1 MPVAKLFYF
10 PGSPFA
16 RMARVLVLEMGF
28 DLEAIELSFP
38 PPKDLFEL
46 NQLGQVPT
54 LLLPDGKS
62 LFPTLI
68 ILEYLWRSAGSHN
81 LAYDPDAERQLLL
94 TVLQAGDALV
104 AAKYQ
109 YWTGLGP
116 IAENTIGYDPAERH
130 LLRFS
135 NFLNW
140 LESQN
145 EDLRQGLTLVNV
157 ALACTLLW
165 TDARGGPDW
174 RGNNKIQG
182 IVDGVAQ
189 RPSFTETEPPPF

>member
-1 MPVAKLFYF
+1 MPMGKLYYF

-16 RMARVLVLEMGF
+16 RMARVLVFELGL
-28 DLEAIELSFP
+28 DVEATELSFP
-38 PPKDLFEL
+38 PPRDLFEL
-46 NQLGQVPT
+46 NPLGQVPT
-54 LLLPDGKS
+54 LVLPDGKS

-68 ILEYLWRSAGSHN
+68 ILEYLWRSAGSPN

-116 IAENTIGYDPAERH
+116 EKENTIGYDPAERH

-135 NFLNW
+135 SFLNW
-140 LESQN
+140 LETQN
-145 EDLRQGLTLVNV
+145 EDLNQGLTLVNV
-157 ALACTLLW
+157 ALACILLW
-165 TDARGGPDW
+165 AEARGGPDW
-174 RGNNKIQG
+174 RENTKIQG
-182 IVDGVAQ
+182 VVDDLAQ
-189 RPSFTETEPPPF
+189 RTSFTETEPQPL